1 MIKYNNSNIN
11 DWNFGTSNIIK
22 VYRNNAIVFY
32 KVSGESPTPILPSGY
47 TQVQY
52 VEATGN
58 SYVNLQIDP
67 YSALT
72 NSYTLETRLSSYTQS
87 SFAYLISSEYANT
100 SPYYG
105 VGLRWN
111 NGTFQ
116 TFGGSYESA
125 HDTTVAQVNNED
137 GTSSFTF
144 NCDSVTHTNNNTPF
158 TLFCGYYNNNPWRYG
173 KARFY
178 SLSLTMNG
186 NLERNLIPCK
196 RDNDNVAGFYD
207 TVYGVFYTTLS
218 GTPLTA
224 GPNVN

>member
-1 MIKYNNSNIN
+1 MIKYNNNTIN
-11 DWNFGTSNIIK
+11 KLATDATVNKMYYGGNV
-22 VYRNNAIVFY
+22 VYLSVN
-32 KVSGESPTPILPSGY
+32 SEEPTTPVLPSGY
-47 TQVQY
+47 TQVEY
-52 VEATGN
+52 VETTGN

-87 SFAYLISSEYANT
+87 SFSYLISSENAKTN
-100 SPYYG
+100 PYYG

-116 TFGGSYESA
+116 AFGGSYESA
-125 HDTTVAQVNNED
+125 HDTTVQQIDNGD
-137 GTSSFTF
+137 GTSSFTL
-144 NCDSVTHTNNNTPF
+144 NCDSVTNTNNNIPF

-178 SLSLTMNG
+178 SLSLTMND

-196 RDNDNVAGFYD
+196 RDNDDVAGFYD
-207 TVYGVFYTTLS
+207 KIYGVFYTSLS
-218 GTPLTA
+218 GTQLTA
-224 GPNVN
+224 GPIV

>member
-1 MIKYNNSNIN
+1 MIKYNNNTINKLATDATVNKMYYGSNV
-11 DWNFGTSNIIK
+11 
-22 VYRNNAIVFY
+22 VYLAVNV
-32 KVSGESPTPILPSGY
+32 EEPPTPVLPSGY
-47 TQVQY
+47 TQVEY
-52 VEATGN
+52 VETTGN
-58 SYVNLQIDP
+58 SYVNPQIDP

-87 SFAYLISSEYANT
+87 SFAYLISSEYASS
-100 SPYYG
+100 SPDYG

-116 TFGGSYESA
+116 AFGGSYESA
-125 HDTTVAQVNNED
+125 NDTTVAQVNNGD
-137 GTSSFTF
+137 GTSSFTL
-144 NCDSVTHTNNNTPF
+144 NCDSVTHTNNNIPF

-196 RDNDNVAGFYD
+196 IDNDNVAGFYD
-207 TVYGVFYTTLS
+207 TVYGVFYTSLS

-224 GPNVN
+224 GPIV

>member
-1 MIKYNNSNIN
+1 MIKYNNNTIN
-11 DWNFGTSNIIK
+11 KLTTDATVNKMYYGGNV
-22 VYRNNAIVFY
+22 VYLAVN
-32 KVSGESPTPILPSGY
+32 GEKPQTPVLPSGY
-47 TQVQY
+47 TEVEY
-52 VEATGN
+52 VETTGN

-87 SFAYLISSEYANT
+87 SFSYLISSEYASS

-111 NGTFQ
+111 YGTFQ
-116 TFGGSYESA
+116 AFGGSYESA
-125 HDTTVAQVNNED
+125 HDTTVQQIDNGD
-137 GTSSFTF
+137 GTSSFTL
-144 NCDSVTHTNNNTPF
+144 NCDSVTQTNNNIPF
-158 TLFCGYYNNNPWRYG
+158 TLFCGYYNNNPWRWG

-178 SLSLTMNG
+178 SLSLKMND

-196 RDNDNVAGFYD
+196 RDNDDVAGFYD
-207 TVYGVFYTTLS
+207 TVYGVFYTSLS

-224 GPNVN
+224 

>member
-1 MIKYNNSNIN
+1 MIKYNNNTIN
-11 DWNFGTSNIIK
+11 KLATDATVNKMYYGGNV
-22 VYRNNAIVFY
+22 VYLAVN
-32 KVSGESPTPILPSGY
+32 GEEPPTQVLPSGY
-47 TQVQY
+47 TEVEY
-52 VEATGN
+52 VYTTGN

-87 SFAYLISSEYANT
+87 SFAYLISSENANL

-111 NGTFQ
+111 NEILQ
-116 TFGGSYESA
+116 AFGGSYESA
-125 HDTTVAQVNNED
+125 HDTTVQQIDNGD

-144 NCDSVTHTNNNTPF
+144 NCDSVTHTNSNTPF
-158 TLFCGYYNNNPWRYG
+158 TLFCGYYGNSGWRYG
-173 KARFY
+173 KASFY
-178 SLSLTMNG
+178 SLTLTMNG

-207 TVYGVFYTTLS
+207 TVYGVFYTALS

-224 GPNVN
+224 GHVV

>member
-1 MIKYNNSNIN
+1 MIKYNNNTIN
-11 DWNFGTSNIIK
+11 KLATDATVNKMYYGGNV
-22 VYRNNAIVFY
+22 VYLAVN
-32 KVSGESPTPILPSGY
+32 SEEHPTPVLPSGY

-52 VEATGN
+52 VETTGD
-58 SYVNLQIDP
+58 SYVNLHIDP

-87 SFAYLISSEYANT
+87 SFSYLISSEYASS

-116 TFGGSYESA
+116 AFGGSYESA
-125 HDTTVAQVNNED
+125 HDTTVQQIDNGD
-137 GTSSFTF
+137 GTSSFTL
-144 NCDSVTHTNNNTPF
+144 NCDSVTQTNNNIPF
-158 TLFCGYYNNNPWRYG
+158 TLFCGYYNNNPWRWG

-178 SLSLTMNG
+178 SLSLKMND

-196 RDNDNVAGFYD
+196 RDNDDVAGFYD
-207 TVYGVFYTTLS
+207 TVYGVFYTSLS

-224 GPNVN
+224 GPIV

>member
-1 MIKYNNSNIN
+1 MIKYSNNTIN
-11 DWNFGTSNIIK
+11 KLATDATVNKMYYGGNV
-22 VYRNNAIVFY
+22 VYLAVN
-32 KVSGESPTPILPSGY
+32 GEEPQTPVLPSGY
-47 TQVQY
+47 TQVEY
-52 VEATGN
+52 VETTGN
-58 SYVNLQIDP
+58 SYVNIQIDP

-87 SFAYLISSEYANT
+87 SFSYLISSEYASS

-116 TFGGSYESA
+116 AFGGSYDSA
-125 HDTTVAQVNNED
+125 HDTTVAQVNNGD
-137 GTSSFTF
+137 GTSSFTL
-144 NCDSVTHTNNNTPF
+144 NCDSVTHTNNNIPF

-196 RDNDNVAGFYD
+196 MDNDNVAGFYD
-207 TVYGVFYTTLS
+207 TVYGVFYTSLS
-218 GTPLTA
+218 GTTLTA
-224 GPNVN
+224 GPIV

>member
-1 MIKYNNSNIN
+1 MIKYNNNTIN
-11 DWNFGTSNIIK
+11 KLATDATVNKMYYGGNV
-22 VYRNNAIVFY
+22 VYLSVN
-32 KVSGESPTPILPSGY
+32 SEEPPTPVLPSGY
-47 TQVQY
+47 TQVEY
-52 VEATGN
+52 VETTGN

-87 SFAYLISSEYANT
+87 SFSYLISSENAKTN
-100 SPYYG
+100 PYYG

-116 TFGGSYESA
+116 AFGGSYESA
-125 HDTTVAQVNNED
+125 HDTTVQQIDNGD
-137 GTSSFTF
+137 GTSSFTL
-144 NCDSVTHTNNNTPF
+144 NCDSVTNTNNNIPF

-178 SLSLTMNG
+178 SLSLTMND

-196 RDNDNVAGFYD
+196 RDNDDVAGFYD
-207 TVYGVFYTTLS
+207 KVYGVFYTSLS

-224 GPNVN
+224 GPIV

>member
-1 MIKYNNSNIN
+1 MIKYNSNTIN
-11 DWNFGTSNIIK
+11 KLATDATVNKMYYGSNV
-22 VYRNNAIVFY
+22 VYLAVN
-32 KVSGESPTPILPSGY
+32 GEEPPTPVLPSGY
-47 TQVQY
+47 TQVEY
-52 VEATGN
+52 VETTGN

-87 SFAYLISSEYANT
+87 SFSYLISSEYTND

-111 NGTFQ
+111 SGRFQ
-116 TFGGSYESA
+116 VFGGSYESA
-125 HDTTVAQVNNED
+125 HDTTVAQVNNGD

-196 RDNDNVAGFYD
+196 RDNDDVAGFYD
-207 TVYGVFYTTLS
+207 TVYGVFYTALS

-224 GPNVN
+224 GPIV